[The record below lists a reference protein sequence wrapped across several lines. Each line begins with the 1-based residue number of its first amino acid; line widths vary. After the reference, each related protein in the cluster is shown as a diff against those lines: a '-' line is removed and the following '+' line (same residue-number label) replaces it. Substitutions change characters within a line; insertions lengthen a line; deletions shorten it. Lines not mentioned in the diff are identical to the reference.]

1 MFPETRKQTFGDV
14 RSHLSSANK
23 SPCGSE
29 QTSPALRDSVSPVV
43 FKIVSSFAVLKHK
56 GLRASQRGGYRA
68 RAEASGGGF
77 WEMRLG

>member
-56 GLRASQRGGYRA
+56 GLRASE
-68 RAEASGGGF
+68 EATEQEQKLLEAGSGK
-77 WEMRLG
+77 

>member
-1 MFPETRKQTFGDV
+1 MFPETKNQTFGDV

-43 FKIVSSFAVLKHK
+43 FKIVSSFAVLKLK
-56 GLRASQRGGYRA
+56 GLRASEETTEQEQKLL
-68 RAEASGGGF
+68 EAGSGK
-77 WEMRLG
+77 